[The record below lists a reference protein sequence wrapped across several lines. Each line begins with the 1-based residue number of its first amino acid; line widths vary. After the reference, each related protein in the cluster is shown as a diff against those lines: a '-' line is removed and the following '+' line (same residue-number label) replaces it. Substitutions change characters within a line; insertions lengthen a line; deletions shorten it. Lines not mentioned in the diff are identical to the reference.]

1 MADKARVVLVGVNE
15 LAEKVLGIENIN
27 IKIES
32 MATISRGSEWRKWDL
47 HVHTKN
53 TNKNDQFTSVDF
65 EAFCKFFF
73 KRAIENDIEVIGVTD
88 YFCIDNYKKVIE
100 YQDKIQS
107 NTSFSDEE
115 KAKIQNIFIL
125 PNVELR
131 MLPVT
136 DAGRL
141 INIHCLFNPNY
152 LAHIDNDFFNSLKH
166 TSHSQDFLMNYV
178 GLINLGKQVDKT
190 ITDDNIAYKKGIEN
204 FVVSHSDFKRVLSS
218 NDNLRNNVIIVVSNS
233 NKDGNSGLQKHFDL
247 FENGAAGSLD
257 DIRQTIYHLSDCIF
271 SSNDSD
277 IQYFLGKKKDD
288 TNGVIR
294 KCGSLKP
301 CIHGSDAHTEEKL
314 FSPDKNRF
322 CWIKAN
328 PTFEGLRQ
336 ILFEPEERVK
346 IQETKPEEKSGYQVI
361 DSVILNETHFWNE
374 TIHFNENLNAI
385 IGGRSTGKSTLLKAI
400 ANKIDKKINSE
411 DEFVK
416 NHLSGV
422 AVKWKDG
429 EETASRDIDFFPQ
442 SYMYEIAKDQ
452 RKTNKLIQDII
463 RNRTENE
470 ILEEFKSQNENL
482 KKAIAKGILEIF
494 QTQSDI
500 ENLQEQLK
508 EKGDKK
514 GVENE
519 IERLKSK
526 INDLSKNSMT
536 SEEELRLYRELLQEI
551 SDCERLISQADN
563 DLKLFERMKVT
574 TPINNSYP
582 TENGFDKLSF
592 LLNVDELSRHFENLT
607 IKTEKEWQ
615 EIVENF
621 VISTNSGKTQNT
633 SRIENIKQNSTFI
646 KVTRYYNDNKELNDV
661 QLKLKEE
668 NRKLQEISQLE
679 KQISNLIT
687 QKNTAQES
695 IVENHLSYKTKTDA
709 IVSSLSIEFD
719 GVKITL
725 KMNFQKESLKNY
737 IESRLNQRGTERQSF
752 IDTFINQYESKTSE
766 QCNIFLSKA
775 LTKEI
780 DYKSYNT
787 NQNVVNEL
795 YTTNWFDFSYEL
807 SYQNDT
813 FSEMS
818 EGKQA
823 FVILKLLLDFS
834 TKKCPILI
842 DQPEDSLDN
851 RAIYNE
857 LVQYLK
863 TKKKERQ
870 IILVTHNPNVV
881 VSADAENVIV
891 ANQSGNNCLNI
902 DNIKFQYIN
911 GALEDTSPTDKNATI
926 ILDSQG
932 IREHVCEILEGGQ
945 EAFEKREKKYG
956 FKTQIT

>member
-1 MADKARVVLVGVNE
+1 MTTL
-15 LAEKVLGIENIN
+15 
-27 IKIES
+27 
-32 MATISRGSEWRKWDL
+32 SRGSEWRKWDL

-53 TNKNDQFTSVDF
+53 TNKNDQFTSIDF
-65 EAFCKFFF
+65 EAFCEILF
-73 KRAIENDIEVIGVTD
+73 KKAIEKNIDVIGITD
-88 YFCIDNYKKVIE
+88 YFCVEKYKKVID
-100 YQDKIQS
+100 YQS
-107 NTSFSDEE
+107 NIQYHTAFLDEE
-115 KAKIQNIFIL
+115 KAIIKKILIL

-136 DAGRL
+136 DSGRL
-141 INIHCLFNPNY
+141 INIHCIFSPSYIAN
-152 LAHIDNDFFNSLKH
+152 IENDFFSSLKH
-166 TSHSQDFLMNYV
+166 NSHSQDFLMNRQ
-178 GLINLGKQVDKT
+178 GLISLGKQVDHT
-190 ITDDNIAYKKGIEN
+190 ITSDEIAYKKGTDN
-204 FVVSHSDFKRVLSS
+204 FVVSHNDLKRVLSS
-218 NDNLRNNVIIVVSNS
+218 NKNLRNNVIVVVSNS

-247 FENGAAGSLD
+247 FENDADGSLD
-257 DIRQTIYHLSDCIF
+257 DIRRTIYHLSDCVF
-271 SSNDSD
+271 SSNNSD
-277 IQYFLGKKKDD
+277 IQYFLGKKSDD
-288 TNGVIR
+288 SHEVIR

-301 CIHGSDAHTEEKL
+301 CIHGSDAHTEDKL
-314 FSPDKNRF
+314 FTPDKNRF

-328 PTFEGLRQ
+328 PTFEGLKQ
-336 ILFEPEERVK
+336 ILYEPEERVK
-346 IQETKPEEKSGYQVI
+346 IQETKPEEKSVYQVI
-361 DSVILNETHFWNE
+361 DSVVLKESAFWDE
-374 TIHFNENLNAI
+374 TIRFNENLNAI

-400 ANKIDKKINSE
+400 AKKIDTKIDAE

-442 SYMYEIAKDQ
+442 SYMYEIAKDEK
-452 RKTNKLIQDII
+452 KTNKLIQDII
-463 RNRTENE
+463 RNRDENEVLEEYKSKNE
-470 ILEEFKSQNENL
+470 IL
-482 KKAIAKGILEIF
+482 KKTIAKSILDIF

-514 GVENE
+514 GVETE
-519 IERLKSK
+519 IERLNSK
-526 INDLSKNSMT
+526 IKELSKNSQI
-536 SEEELRLYRELLQEI
+536 SEDELSTYRKQLQEI
-551 SDCERLISQADN
+551 SESDRLISQADS
-563 DLKLFERMKVT
+563 DLKLFERMKIA

-592 LLNVDELSRHFENLT
+592 PLNESELNRHFKNLT
-607 IKTEKEWQ
+607 IETEKEWVK
-615 EIVENF
+615 IVENF
-621 VISTNSGKTQNT
+621 TTSTNAGKTQNT
-633 SRIENIKQNSTFI
+633 LKIEVVRKNDTFI
-646 KVTRYYNDNKELNDV
+646 KGTKYYADNKELSDV
-661 QLKLKEE
+661 QHKLKEE
-668 NRKLQEISQLE
+668 NKKLLEISQLE
-679 KQISNLIT
+679 KQISNLNT
-687 QKNTAQES
+687 QKNNALQT
-695 IVENHLSYKTKTDA
+695 IIENHLSYKTNTEN
-709 IVSSLSIEFD
+709 IVKDLLIEFD

-725 KMNFQKESLKNY
+725 KMNFQKENLKNY
-737 IESRLNQRGTERQSF
+737 IESRLNQRGNDRQSF
-752 IDTFINQYESKTSE
+752 IETFINKYESKTSE
-766 QCNIFLSKA
+766 QSKIFLSKA
-775 LTKEI
+775 LNKEI

-795 YTTNWFDFSYEL
+795 YTTNWFDISYEL

-891 ANQSGNNCLNI
+891 ANQNGNDCSNI
-902 DNIKFQYIN
+902 NGIKFQYIN
-911 GALEDTSPTDKNATI
+911 GALEDTKAKNENDSI
-926 ILDSQG
+926 ILHSQG
-932 IREHVCEILEGGQ
+932 VREHVCEILEGGR

-956 FKTQIT
+956 FKK

>member
-1 MADKARVVLVGVNE
+1 MTTL
-15 LAEKVLGIENIN
+15 
-27 IKIES
+27 
-32 MATISRGSEWRKWDL
+32 SRGSEWRKWDL

-53 TNKNDQFTSVDF
+53 TNKNDQFTSINF
-65 EAFCKFFF
+65 ETFCETLF
-73 KRAIENDIEVIGVTD
+73 KKAIEKNIDVIGITD
-88 YFCIDNYKKVIE
+88 YFCVEKYKKVID
-100 YQDKIQS
+100 YQSKIQS
-107 NTSFSDEE
+107 NTAFLDED
-115 KAKIQNIFIL
+115 KAIIMKILVL

-136 DAGRL
+136 DSGRL
-141 INIHCLFNPNY
+141 INIHCIFSPSY
-152 LAHIDNDFFNSLKH
+152 IAYIENDFFNSLKH
-166 TSHSQDFLMNYV
+166 TSHSQDFLMNRQ
-178 GLINLGKQVDKT
+178 GLINLGKQVDHT
-190 ITDDNIAYKKGIEN
+190 ITSDEVAYKKGTDN
-204 FVVSHSDFKRVLSS
+204 FVVSHNDLKRVLSS
-218 NDNLRNNVIIVVSNS
+218 NKNLRNNVIIVVSNS
-233 NKDGNSGLQKHFDL
+233 NKDGNSGLQKHYDL
-247 FENGAAGSLD
+247 FENDADGSLD
-257 DIRQTIYHLSDCIF
+257 DIRRTIYHLSDCVF
-271 SSNDSD
+271 SSNNSD
-277 IQYFLGKKKDD
+277 IQYFLGKKSDKTHD
-288 TNGVIR
+288 VIR

-301 CIHGSDAHTEEKL
+301 CIHGSDAHTEDKL
-314 FSPDKNRF
+314 FTPDKNRF

-328 PTFEGLRQ
+328 PTFEGLKQ
-336 ILFEPEERVK
+336 ILYEPEERVK
-346 IQETKPEEKSGYQVI
+346 IQETKPEEKSVYQVI
-361 DSVILNETHFWNE
+361 DSVVLKESAFWDE

-385 IGGRSTGKSTLLKAI
+385 IGGRSTGKSTFLKAI
-400 ANKIDKKINSE
+400 AKKIDTKIDSE

-442 SYMYEIAKDQ
+442 SYMYEIAKDEK
-452 RKTNKLIQDII
+452 KTNKLIQDII
-463 RNRTENE
+463 RNRDESE
-470 ILEEFKSQNENL
+470 VLEEYKSKNETL
-482 KKAIAKGILEIF
+482 KKTIAKSILDIF

-514 GVENE
+514 GVETE
-519 IERLKSK
+519 IERLNSK
-526 INDLSKNSMT
+526 IKELSKNSQI
-536 SEEELRLYRELLQEI
+536 SEDELSIYRKQLQEI
-551 SDCERLISQADN
+551 SESDRLISQADS
-563 DLKLFERMKVT
+563 DLKLFERMKIA

-592 LLNVDELSRHFENLT
+592 LLNESELNRHFKNLT
-607 IKTEKEWQ
+607 IETEKEWVK
-615 EIVENF
+615 IVENF
-621 VISTNSGKTQNT
+621 TTSTNAGKTQNT
-633 SRIENIKQNSTFI
+633 LKIEAVRKDDTFI
-646 KVTRYYNDNKELNDV
+646 KGTKYYNDNKELSDV
-661 QLKLKEE
+661 QHKLKEE
-668 NRKLQEISQLE
+668 NKKLLEISQLE
-679 KQISNLIT
+679 KQISNLNT
-687 QKNTAQES
+687 QKNNALQT
-695 IVENHLSYKTKTDA
+695 IIENHLSYKTNTEN
-709 IVSSLSIEFD
+709 IVKDLSIEFD

-725 KMNFQKESLKNY
+725 KMNFQKENLKNY
-737 IESRLNQRGTERQSF
+737 IESRLNQRGNDRLSF
-752 IDTFINQYESKTSE
+752 IETFINKYESKTSE
-766 QCNIFLSKA
+766 QSKIFLSKA
-775 LTKEI
+775 LNKEI

-795 YTTNWFDFSYEL
+795 YTTNWFDISYEL

-891 ANQSGNNCLNI
+891 ANQNGNDCSNI
-902 DNIKFQYIN
+902 NGIKFQYIN
-911 GALEDTSPTDKNATI
+911 GALEDTKAKNENDSI
-926 ILDSQG
+926 ILNSQG
-932 IREHVCEILEGGQ
+932 VREHVCEILEGGR

-956 FKTQIT
+956 FKK

>member
-1 MADKARVVLVGVNE
+1 MTTL
-15 LAEKVLGIENIN
+15 
-27 IKIES
+27 
-32 MATISRGSEWRKWDL
+32 SRGSEWRKWDL

-53 TNKNDQFTSVDF
+53 TNKNDQFTSINF
-65 EAFCKFFF
+65 ETFCETLF
-73 KRAIENDIEVIGVTD
+73 KKAIEKNIDVIGITD
-88 YFCIDNYKKVIE
+88 YFCVEKYKKVID
-100 YQDKIQS
+100 YQSKIQS
-107 NTSFSDEE
+107 NTAFLDED
-115 KAKIQNIFIL
+115 KAIIMKILVL

-136 DAGRL
+136 DSGRL
-141 INIHCLFNPNY
+141 INIHCIFSPSY
-152 LAHIDNDFFNSLKH
+152 IAYIENDFFNSLKH
-166 TSHSQDFLMNYV
+166 TSHSQDFLMNRQ
-178 GLINLGKQVDKT
+178 GLINLGKQVDHT
-190 ITDDNIAYKKGIEN
+190 ITSDEVAYKKGTDN
-204 FVVSHSDFKRVLSS
+204 FVVSHNDLKRVLSS
-218 NDNLRNNVIIVVSNS
+218 NKNLRNNVIIVVSNS
-233 NKDGNSGLQKHFDL
+233 NKDGNSGLQKHYDL
-247 FENGAAGSLD
+247 FENDADGSLD
-257 DIRQTIYHLSDCIF
+257 DIRRTIYHLSDCVF
-271 SSNDSD
+271 SSNNSD
-277 IQYFLGKKKDD
+277 IQYFLGKKSDKTHD
-288 TNGVIR
+288 VIR

-301 CIHGSDAHTEEKL
+301 CIHGSDAHTEDKL
-314 FSPDKNRF
+314 FTPDKNRF

-328 PTFEGLRQ
+328 PTFEGLKQ
-336 ILFEPEERVK
+336 ILYEPEERVK
-346 IQETKPEEKSGYQVI
+346 IQETKPEEKSVYQVI
-361 DSVILNETHFWNE
+361 DSVVLKESAFWDE

-385 IGGRSTGKSTLLKAI
+385 IGGRSTGKSTFLKAI
-400 ANKIDKKINSE
+400 AKKIDTKIDSE

-442 SYMYEIAKDQ
+442 SYMYEIAKDEK
-452 RKTNKLIQDII
+452 KTNKLIQDII
-463 RNRTENE
+463 RNRDESE
-470 ILEEFKSQNENL
+470 VLEEYKSKNETL
-482 KKAIAKGILEIF
+482 KKTIAKSILDIF

-514 GVENE
+514 GVETE
-519 IERLKSK
+519 IERLNSK
-526 INDLSKNSMT
+526 IKELSKNSQI
-536 SEEELRLYRELLQEI
+536 SEDELSIYRKQLQEI
-551 SDCERLISQADN
+551 SESDRLISQADS
-563 DLKLFERMKVT
+563 DLKLFERMKIA

-592 LLNVDELSRHFENLT
+592 LLNESELNRHFKNLT
-607 IKTEKEWQ
+607 IETEKEWVK
-615 EIVENF
+615 IVENF
-621 VISTNSGKTQNT
+621 TTSTNAGKTQNT
-633 SRIENIKQNSTFI
+633 LKIEAVRKDDTFI
-646 KVTRYYNDNKELNDV
+646 KGTKYYNDNKELSDV
-661 QLKLKEE
+661 QHKLKEE
-668 NRKLQEISQLE
+668 NKKLLEISQLE
-679 KQISNLIT
+679 KQISNLNT
-687 QKNTAQES
+687 QKNNALQT
-695 IVENHLSYKTKTDA
+695 IIENHLSYKTNTEN
-709 IVSSLSIEFD
+709 IVKGLSIEFD

-725 KMNFQKESLKNY
+725 KMNFQKENLKNY
-737 IESRLNQRGTERQSF
+737 IESRLNQRGNDRLSF
-752 IDTFINQYESKTSE
+752 IETFINKYESKTSE
-766 QCNIFLSKA
+766 QSKIFLSKA
-775 LTKEI
+775 LNKEI

-795 YTTNWFDFSYEL
+795 YTTNWFDISYEL

-891 ANQSGNNCLNI
+891 ANQNGNDCSNI
-902 DNIKFQYIN
+902 NGIKFQYIN
-911 GALEDTSPTDKNATI
+911 GALEDTKAKNENDSI
-926 ILDSQG
+926 ILNSQG
-932 IREHVCEILEGGQ
+932 VREHVCEILEGGR

-956 FKTQIT
+956 FKK

>member
-1 MADKARVVLVGVNE
+1 
-15 LAEKVLGIENIN
+15 
-27 IKIES
+27 

-53 TNKNDQFTSVDF
+53 TNKNDQFTSIDF
-65 EAFCKFFF
+65 DAFCKILF
-73 KRAIENDIEVIGVTD
+73 KRAIENNIEVIGVTD
-88 YFCIDNYKKVIE
+88 YFCIENYKKVIE
-100 YQDKIQS
+100 NQAKIQS
-107 NTSFSDEE
+107 DISFSEEE
-115 KAKIQNIFIL
+115 KVKIKNIFIL

-152 LAHIDNDFFNSLKH
+152 IANIDNDFFNSLKH
-166 TSHSQDFLMNYV
+166 TSHSQDFLMNCQ

-190 ITDDNIAYKKGIEN
+190 ITKDNIAYKKGIDN
-204 FVVSHSDFKRVLSS
+204 FVVSHNDFKRVLSS

-247 FENGAAGSLD
+247 FENDAEGSLD

-277 IQYFLGKKKDD
+277 IQYFLGKKSDD
-288 TNGVIR
+288 TNEVIR

-301 CIHGSDAHTEEKL
+301 CIHGSDAHTEDKL

-346 IQETKPEEKSGYQVI
+346 IQEAKPEEKSGYQVI
-361 DSVILNETHFWNE
+361 DSVILNENGFWKN
-374 TIHFNENLNAI
+374 TICFNENLNTI
-385 IGGRSTGKSTLLKAI
+385 IGGRSTGKSTLLKAL
-400 ANKIDKKINSE
+400 AKKIDSKIESD
-411 DEFVK
+411 DEFVES
-416 NHLSGV
+416 HLIGV
-422 AVKWKDG
+422 SVKWKDG
-429 EETASRDIDFFPQ
+429 EETESRDIDFFPQ
-442 SYMYEIAKDQ
+442 SYMYEIAKDE
-452 RKTNKLIQDII
+452 RKTNKVIQDII
-463 RNRTENE
+463 RNRDENK
-470 ILEEFKSQNENL
+470 ILEEYKIQNETL
-482 KKAIAKGILEIF
+482 KKNIAKNILEIF
-494 QTQSDI
+494 QIQSDI
-500 ENLQEQLK
+500 ESLQERLK

-514 GVENE
+514 GVETE
-519 IERLKSK
+519 IARLNSK
-526 INDLSKNSMT
+526 ISDLSKNGQT
-536 SEEELRLYRELLQEI
+536 SQDDLATYRKFIQEVTGSELL
-551 SDCERLISQADN
+551 LSQVDN
-563 DLKLFERMKVT
+563 DLKLFEKMKIT
-574 TPINNSYP
+574 TPIRNSYP
-582 TENGFDKLSF
+582 TENSFDNLSF
-592 LLNVDELSRHFENLT
+592 SLNNSELNRYFKNLT
-607 IKTEKEWQ
+607 LKTEKEWL
-615 EIVENF
+615 EIVEQF
-621 VISTNSGKTQNT
+621 VKSTNSGKIQNIAK
-633 SRIENIKQNSTFI
+633 IEEIKKNDVFV
-646 KVTRYYNDNKELNDV
+646 KVTKYYSDNKELNDV
-661 QLKLKEE
+661 QNKLKEE
-668 NRKLQEISQLE
+668 NNKLQEISQLE
-679 KQISNLIT
+679 KQITNLYT
-687 QKNTAQES
+687 QKNNTLQS
-695 IVENHLSYKTKTDA
+695 IIDDNQSYKINTQN
-709 IVSSLSIEFD
+709 IINNLSVEFD

-725 KMNFQKESLKNY
+725 KMNFQKQNLRNFV
-737 IESRLNQRGTERQSF
+737 ESRLNQRGYDRQDF
-752 IDTFINQYESKTSE
+752 IDTFINQYETDTSE
-766 QCNIFLSKA
+766 QSKVFLSKA
-775 LTKEI
+775 LNREI
-780 DYKSYNT
+780 DYKNYNT
-787 NQNVVNEL
+787 NENVVNEL
-795 YTTNWFDFSYEL
+795 FSKNWFDISYEL
-807 SYQNDT
+807 SYQDDT

-891 ANQSGNNCLNI
+891 ANQSGNNCLNK
-902 DNIKFQYIN
+902 DSIKFQYIN
-911 GALEDTSPTDKNATI
+911 GALEDTTPIDKNITI

-932 IREHVCEILEGGQ
+932 VREHVCEILEGGQ

-956 FKTQIT
+956 FKTQTI